1 MMLDATDLER
11 EIQRQYSKQFISEL
25 YVTGTL
31 SITLAKKKE
40 EKKVS
45 LRKIQ
50 GPGIF
55 QEENENVVMT

>member
-1 MMLDATDLER
+1 M
-11 EIQRQYSKQFISEL
+11 
-25 YVTGTL
+25 TGTL

-50 GPGIF
+50 GQGIY
-55 QEENENVVMT
+55 QEENENLVMLTMVK